1 MGKKSNQFGLDSEY
15 VVPLK
20 SKLSFIRWSKLRRS
34 MQPGGK
40 NFRRPGSSSAMPMP
54 PCHFTHVCNEML
66 RLDDF

>member
-1 MGKKSNQFGLDSEY
+1 MGKKSNQFGFDSEY

-40 NFRRPGSSSAMPMP
+40 IVRRPGSSSLLP
-54 PCHFTHVCNEML
+54 PCHFSHVYNEML
-66 RLDDF
+66 RLDDL